1 MGADIRR
8 DGRVTCALRRS
19 CEFAGSGDTH
29 NDLRS
34 AASLLS
40 GDLVLWLGALH
51 PNRLFQTHAEGEPVL
66 DFQAQ
71 HRSVPQAVELREKLN
86 GLGLQGEVFDRHL
99 SPRAVFSAQ
108 LDFTNHFRG
117 RM

>member
-1 MGADIRR
+1 VGADIRR
-8 DGRVTCALRRS
+8 EGRVTCALRRC

-40 GDLVLWLGALH
+40 GDLVLWFRALC
-51 PNRLFQTHAEGEPVL
+51 PNRFFHTHAEGEPVF
-66 DFQAQ
+66 DIQAQ

-86 GLGLQGEVFDRHL
+86 GL
-99 SPRAVFSAQ
+99 
-108 LDFTNHFRG
+108 
-117 RM
+117 